1 MQVSLLE
8 QAKGEEQRATKEGE
22 AMTTAAI
29 YCRVSTENQE
39 AEGTSLDSQLEACL
53 RIAREQC
60 YDVPE
65 EYIIRE
71 AWSGLT
77 LERPDLTELRNWV
90 RHNEVDAVIVYSTDR
105 LSRDPVHLLLLVEEF
120 DKKEVKLLFVTEPL
134 DNSMEGQLLT
144 FVRGWA
150 SKLEAVKIRERTM
163 RGKRSRALSGKLP
176 SGSHAH
182 LYGYT
187 YLPGKEEGEGIR
199 QVNEDEARWVQEMF
213 RWLVDEQMSTNQI
226 MYRLR
231 SLNAPTPSRKGYW
244 IKRTVGKILRNPAYC
259 GKTYAFTVTYG
270 EPKKRIKPDSKRVK
284 TGIIRKPRNE
294 WVEIPNAT
302 PVIISEA
309 TFEAAQRQLQKN
321 RETSSRNVNPASRY
335 LLRGHLYCR
344 RCGRTLWAFP
354 GIKTRGRKRYSYPYY
369 ICPGNLKQVSPVKC
383 GNSRISASKVE
394 APVWEQI
401 RAILDEPELV
411 VGEVLRSQKESQDVS
426 QLQRPLE
433 RVEAQLANRDKQKTR
448 AWKAFEITGDE
459 ETFKANIALLQKEVA
474 TLDQERHQLQQRIE
488 ANHKF
493 KLDLEDVHR
502 VCELILGNLRDLD
515 FESKRLALDAL
526 DVTVWLDDGN
536 LAIEGAIPLS
546 VGQIESPALEWHL
559 PGQHQ
564 GN

>member
-1 MQVSLLE
+1 M
-8 QAKGEEQRATKEGE
+8 K
-22 AMTTAAI
+22 TAAI
-29 YCRVSTENQE
+29 YCRVSTEDQE
-39 AEGTSLDSQLEACL
+39 KEGSSLDSQLEACL
-53 RIAREQC
+53 RMAREQC

-65 EYIIRE
+65 EYVTHE
-71 AWSGLT
+71 VWSGLT

-90 RHNEVDAVIVYSTDR
+90 RHNEVDAVVVYSTDR

-120 DKKEVKLLFVTEPL
+120 DKKGAKLLFVTEPL

-182 LYGYT
+182 LYGYE
-187 YLPGKEEGEGIR
+187 YVPGKEEGQGIR
-199 QVNEDEARWVQEMF
+199 RVNEDEAKWVREMF
-213 RWLVDEQMSTNQI
+213 RWLTEEQMSTNKI

-231 SLNAPTPSRKGYW
+231 SGNAPTPSGKGYW

-259 GKTYAFTVTYG
+259 GRTYAFTITYG
-270 EPKKRIKPDSKRVK
+270 EPKKRIKHNSKRSK

-302 PVIISEA
+302 PAIISEA

-321 RETSSRNVNPASRY
+321 RKTSSRNVNPASQY
-335 LLRGHLYCR
+335 LLRGHLRCR

-426 QLQRPLE
+426 QLQRSLE

-459 ETFKANIALLQKEVA
+459 ETFKTNIANLQKEA
-474 TLDQERHQLQQRIE
+474 TSLEQESNQLQQRIKAGRE
-488 ANHKF
+488 LQ
-493 KLDLEDVHR
+493 LDPEDVR
-502 VCELILGNLRDLD
+502 RACDLIRGNLKDLD

-526 DVTVWLDDGN
+526 DVTVWLDDCN
-536 LAIEGAIPLS
+536 LAIDGAIPVS
-546 VGQIESPALEWHL
+546 VGHIESPSSKWHL

-564 GN
+564 EN